1 MRKLRKKERKVA
13 LLLLVIVDQLSKYLA
28 LKFNLGFINA
38 GISFGLFS
46 SVSFSWLLLLIS
58 GFIIIMFLLS
68 RSKPTL
74 SLWLIILGGF
84 SNLIDRV
91 IRLGVVDFINL
102 PIVPVFNLADLMI
115 VVGALLLFIDLVK
128 SHKVS

>member
-28 LKFNLGFINA
+28 LKFNFGFINS

-46 SVSFSWLLLLIS
+46 SFAFSWLLFLIS

-74 SLWLIILGGF
+74 PLWLIILGGF

-102 PIVPVFNLADLMI
+102 PIIPVFNLADLMI
-115 VVGALLLFIDLVK
+115 VVGAIWLFIDLVK
-128 SHKVS
+128 SHRVS